1 MFRLHQLALCIA
13 IGAGLGL
20 VELMTL
26 CQALTRKMLIGLFFF
41 CRHFDQRPD
50 RLWLW
55 SHTLNNALPISSN
68 IYILW
73 LYYYINRTGNL
84 LVGS

>member
-41 CRHFDQRPD
+41 LQ
-50 RLWLW
+50 
-55 SHTLNNALPISSN
+55 AL
-68 IYILW
+68 
-73 LYYYINRTGNL
+73 
-84 LVGS
+84 